1 MILNPSLAS
10 ADPLRYSEAL
20 AALEPAAARQAARA
34 GAQHLVIGRALFSS
48 PDDPT
53 PPGAACQP
61 GSGVMQP

>member
-48 PDDPT
+48 PDAPT
-53 PPGAACQP
+53 TLAQLASPDQE
-61 GSGVMQP
+61 